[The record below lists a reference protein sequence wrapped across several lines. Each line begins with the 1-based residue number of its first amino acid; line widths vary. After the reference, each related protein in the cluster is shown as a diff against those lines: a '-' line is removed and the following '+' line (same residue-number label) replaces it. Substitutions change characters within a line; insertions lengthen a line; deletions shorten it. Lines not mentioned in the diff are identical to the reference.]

1 MKINKIILFKLYPF
15 LYLIF
20 LISFSSKGFS
30 QNSPTQKKQLTAS
43 SKVSK
48 VGYID
53 HHALRMGYKA
63 FNDAKHKIAN
73 EQIAAKKSFDQST
86 QIVEQQANQLLE
98 QDSLLGGKNRQQILN
113 DASYKSSKLALD
125 FQEGQKKRNQDR
137 MAIMEE
143 YEKKIRL
150 AIDNVVSEVG
160 FTDVKALDKT
170 TVIQNG
176 INITDLVLKKL
187 N

>member
-1 MKINKIILFKLYPF
+1 MKNRNLKLPCSLFLIFFILF
-15 LYLIF
+15 INE
-20 LISFSSKGFS
+20 SFSQST
-30 QNSPTQKKQLTAS
+30 PTQRKQLIAS
-43 SKVSK
+43 GKVIK
-48 VGYID
+48 IGYLD
-53 HHALRMGYKA
+53 HLALRKEYKA
-63 FNDAKHKIAN
+63 FNDAKNKIAN
-73 EQIAAKKSFDQST
+73 EQLAAKRSFDQSR
-86 QIVEQQANQLLE
+86 QIVEQQANQLLK

-113 DASYKSSKLALD
+113 DASYKSSKLTLD

-137 MAIMEE
+137 MAIMDE

-150 AIDNVVSEVG
+150 AIDDIVSKGG

-170 TVIQNG
+170 KVIKNG